1 MRVLRLSVKVTSIV
15 GLLLFTPC
23 APEAEVSP
31 GAAPKAAPPV
41 APRVAKIGFLFIG
54 SPGATATAWLEALR
68 GGLAALGYVVLKP
81 RSGEDSVERLDAAA
95 ARRATQD
102 PTNRRSAHRGL
113 VETARRPASRDRA
126 GT

>member
-1 MRVLRLSVKVTSIV
+1 M
-15 GLLLFTPC
+15 
-23 APEAEVSP
+23 
-31 GAAPKAAPPV
+31 

-95 ARRATQD
+95 AELTRGGVDLIVTAGDAAVRAARRATQD